1 MSLYLI
7 SLKIA
12 ERPCLVTGGGQIAL
26 PKARQ
31 LVEAGAQVTVVSPRF
46 APGFADLSATLVQ
59 RAFEP
64 SDLEG
69 MFLAIAATDDPEA
82 NRSVGEICRA
92 RGILCNAVDEPEA
105 CGFYLN
111 SVLRRGDLQIAVS
124 TGGAA
129 PALAKRLRDDL
140 EPLFPADYG
149 EYLDF
154 LRQARERTRSR
165 VAVPAL
171 RARIAH
177 EFASEEGYQRFR
189 RLDAAQRDDWVEQV
203 IARNQPETSA

>member
-1 MSLYLI
+1 
-7 SLKIA
+7 
-12 ERPCLVTGGGQIAL
+12 VTGGGHIAL

-31 LVEAGAQVTVVSPRF
+31 LVEAGARVTVVSPQF
-46 APGFADLSATLVQ
+46 APGFAELSATLVQ
-59 RAFEP
+59 REFEP
-64 SDLEG
+64 GDLDG

-82 NRSVGEICRA
+82 NRSVGEICQA
-92 RGILCNAVDEPEA
+92 RGILCNVVDDPEV

-129 PALAKRLRDDL
+129 PALAKRLREDL

-154 LRQARERTRSR
+154 LRQARGQARSR

-171 RARIAH
+171 RARIAY
-177 EFASEEGYQRFR
+177 ELASEAGYQRFR
-189 RLDAAQRDDWVEQV
+189 QLDAAQRSGWVEQV
-203 IARNQPETSA
+203 IAQNQPETTA